1 MIIEKAEITEQ
12 KRLADNVFS
21 TVLRTGIAK
30 HSKPGQ
36 FVMVGSGS
44 EAHLL
49 RRPISICGA
58 DGDKGTLRLVYRTV
72 GYGTVELSERKSG
85 ERVDLMGPLGNG
97 FPAERA
103 VEMATGQTSEKITDQ
118 TSDNTAE
125 KSRILL
131 IAGGIGAPPLLFL
144 SGYLRKAGVK
154 KEDITAA
161 LGYGSA
167 LPGLFLRE
175 EFEENAKTII
185 ATDDGSAGFKGRVV
199 DAAAGNNLTPD
210 IIFACGPYPML
221 KAVKEF
227 ALRTGAEAYIS
238 LEERMACGVGAC
250 LGCVTKTLKPDSHSL
265 VNNARV
271 CKEGPVFNACEVEL

>member
-58 DGDKGTLRLVYRTV
+58 DGNKGTLRLVYRRV
-72 GYGTVELSERKSG
+72 GYGTGELSEREAG

-97 FPAERA
+97 FPAERTA
-103 VEMATGQTSEKITDQ
+103 ERYADQ
-118 TSDNTAE
+118 TAE
-125 KSRILL
+125 KTAENSRILL

-154 KEDITAA
+154 REDITAA

-175 EFEENAKTII
+175 EFEENAQTII

-227 ALRTGAEAYIS
+227 ALKTGAEAYIS
-238 LEERMACGVGAC
+238 LEERMACGAGAC